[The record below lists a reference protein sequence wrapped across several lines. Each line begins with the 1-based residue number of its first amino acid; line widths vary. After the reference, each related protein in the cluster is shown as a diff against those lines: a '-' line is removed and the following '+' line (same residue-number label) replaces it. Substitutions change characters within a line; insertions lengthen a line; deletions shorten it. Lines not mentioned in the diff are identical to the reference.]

1 MGRILKRFSFG
12 ILVAVGVASGAALAD
27 GIADMHTCKRM
38 MEPLVEVVPVCTQ
51 ALNSNDLTEAQI
63 ADTLLY
69 RGLILLT
76 LGEFEGALI
85 DLTLSIDYNPEIAR
99 TYYYKGL
106 TFEAMGEDKR
116 AEGQFKN
123 AYFYDPDDIDIV
135 AKMTERGLL

>member
-1 MGRILKRFSFG
+1 MKRFSFG
-12 ILVAVGVASGAALAD
+12 ILVAVGMAGGAAVAD

-38 MEPLVEVVPVCTQ
+38 MEPLADVVPVCTQ
-51 ALNSNDLTEAQI
+51 ALNSNDLTESQI

-76 LGEFEGALI
+76 LGELEGALI
-85 DLTLSIDYNPEIAR
+85 DLTLSVDYNPENSR

-135 AKMTERGLL
+135 AKMTEHGLL